1 MPYLCA
7 KQTTSKMTPEQ
18 IKAARL
24 KAGLTRTQ
32 LGELAGLGTGKRA
45 NQRIYGY
52 EANHRHPCAST
63 RKLFQ
68 KIFAERLEVGTTV

>member
-1 MPYLCA
+1 
-7 KQTTSKMTPEQ
+7 MTPEQ

-32 LGELAGLGTGKRA
+32 LGELAGLGKGKPA

-52 EANHRHPCAST
+52 EANHRKPCAAT
-63 RKLFQ
+63 RKLFE
-68 KIFAERLEVGTTV
+68 KIFAESLERGITL